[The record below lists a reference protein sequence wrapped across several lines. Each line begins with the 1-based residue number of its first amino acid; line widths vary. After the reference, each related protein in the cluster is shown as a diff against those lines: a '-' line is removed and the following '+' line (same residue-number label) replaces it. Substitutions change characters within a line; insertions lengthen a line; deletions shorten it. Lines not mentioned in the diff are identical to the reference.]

1 MGRHAV
7 SLWVWGLVSLSMV
20 ACSDP
25 DAGRSDTL
33 DTPDTVDDTSEV
45 DVLDTDTSP
54 DTDPSD
60 IDTTPDDTIADTV
73 DSSEDTSP
81 DDTADTL
88 DTSLQDTEEI
98 SDTSPEDTPNTTD
111 TADTTPP
118 PCPWERYDLGLEG
131 GRVDSVAFDPRAPG
145 TAWSFSGGAAFRSTD
160 GGATWSE
167 QATDIA
173 ANFIAFPPAD
183 LKEVLIGSSGL
194 SISRDSG
201 QTFDTYALTGLAL
214 THMSIDPA
222 LPQRVWVGVNGLGVL
237 RSDDAGRTFF
247 PRNNGISSARI
258 LSITGF
264 PDRPDTNLVGV
275 VSVNDGGAP
284 IGQGRI
290 FRSTNAGGTWTI
302 VSNDVFWVTEIATC
316 PARPG
321 LAFAAARAGAR
332 ITEDY
337 GLTWRKIPSL
347 ENLDVLDLA
356 PSADCNTLYVAAP
369 GRGVYRVTDDGAT
382 IEGPMVAGLDLEW
395 SRFGGAIVAHPSDP
409 KTVLLGSHSGLFQST
424 DGGFSW
430 RRVSGARGLVP
441 TGLAWSPTT
450 DRLYLSTFGSG
461 LWSRSSEGRW
471 SRAPR
476 PTMDFL
482 YSVALDQTDPMKMV
496 VGSQGQGWSSNT
508 GVAGL
513 ALRIP
518 SVNVFDAVFLPSGEW
533 LASTQT
539 LGFRRSTDGLT
550 WTASNDGIAPWPTNL
565 GNHIDVRS
573 MAVEPPPAG
582 TPARVYGGSR
592 GRGVILS
599 NDDGRTW
606 RFVDN
611 TLSQNFATKVLVD
624 ALDGQTV
631 YALTDE
637 RGVFISTDRGETWST
652 LGTGHESLALTT
664 LVQDPI
670 TGALYVGQARGPVE
684 VLAPGSST
692 WTSFRRFCGDAES
705 LTTMTIQEDTTGRW
719 LVGSRTGNRV
729 MRTRLDAP

>member
-98 SDTSPEDTPNTTD
+98 SDTSPEDTPDTTD

-337 GLTWRKIPSL
+337 GLTWRKIPPL

-482 YSVALDQTDPMKMV
+482 YSVALDQTDPMRMV

-592 GRGVILS
+592 GRGVIVS
-599 NDDGRTW
+599 DDDGRTW